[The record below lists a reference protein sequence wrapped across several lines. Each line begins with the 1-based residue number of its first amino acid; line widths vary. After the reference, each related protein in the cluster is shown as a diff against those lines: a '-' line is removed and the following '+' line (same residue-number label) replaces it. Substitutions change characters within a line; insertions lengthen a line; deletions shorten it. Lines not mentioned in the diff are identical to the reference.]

1 MCDKFVSHLP
11 ILAEITK
18 LLDEKIFGH
27 KKELV
32 HELQCTILKKFVAN
46 IEELKEEASTD
57 RVAIAHLKKGIPI
70 KTFTKEE
77 HT

>member
-1 MCDKFVSHLP
+1 
-11 ILAEITK
+11 
-18 LLDEKIFGH
+18 
-27 KKELV
+27 V
-32 HELQCTILKKFVAN
+32 HELQCTILKKFATN

-57 RVAIAHLKKGIPI
+57 RVAIAHLEKGIPI